1 VKLGLATYGLG
12 LLAGAL
18 SILSPCVLPLVPIL
32 AAAAITAH
40 RFGPL
45 ALGVGLAM
53 SFTVV
58 GLAVASLGASLGLDP
73 DTFRTAGA
81 LLLVAFGTVLLVP
94 RLQNAFARVTSRV
107 GDSGNTVLARITGEG
122 LMGQFLVGSVIG
134 IVWSPCV
141 GPTLG
146 AATTLASQGKSL
158 PQIFLL
164 MLIFGIGAAAPLVAL
179 GSLSRS
185 RFVAIRGRLLSAG
198 HYGKQV
204 FGLILV
210 GTGCLIATGLD
221 KSLEAWLLDRS
232 PDWLTHLTTR
242 F

>member
-1 VKLGLATYGLG
+1 
-12 LLAGAL
+12 
-18 SILSPCVLPLVPIL
+18 
-32 AAAAITAH
+32 
-40 RFGPL
+40 
-45 ALGVGLAM
+45 M

-58 GLAVASLGASLGLDP
+58 GLAVATLGASLGLDP
-73 DTFRTAGA
+73 DTFRTAAA
-81 LLLVAFGTVLLVP
+81 LLLVAFGLVLLVP
-94 RLQNAFARVTSRV
+94 RLQNAFARLTSRFS
-107 GDSGNTVLARITGEG
+107 DSGNSLLARMTGEG

-164 MLIFGIGAAAPLVAL
+164 ILIFGIGAAAPLVAL

-185 RFVAIRGRLLSAG
+185 RFVAIRGRLISAG
-198 HYGKQV
+198 RFGKQM

-210 GTGCLIATGLD
+210 ATGCLIATGLD

-232 PDWLTHLTTR
+232 PDWLTRLTTR

>member
-1 VKLGLATYGLG
+1 MKFGFATYGLA

-18 SILSPCVLPLVPIL
+18 SILSPCVLPLVPVL
-32 AAAAITAH
+32 AAGATAAH

-45 ALGVGLAM
+45 ALGVGIAT
-53 SFTVV
+53 SFTLV
-58 GLAVASLGASLGLDP
+58 GLALATFGASLGLDP
-73 DTFRTAGA
+73 DTFRMVGA
-81 LLLVAFGTVLLVP
+81 VLLIAFGVILLVP
-94 RLQNAFARVTSRV
+94 RLQQAFARLTAGVS
-107 GDSGNTVLARITGEG
+107 DSGSTVLARITGEG
-122 LMGQFLVGSVIG
+122 LTGQFLIGSVIG

-146 AATTLASQGKSL
+146 AATTLATQGKSL

-164 MLIFGIGAAAPLVAL
+164 MLIFGMGAAAPFVAL

-185 RFVAIRGRLLSAG
+185 RFVALRGRLMSAG

-204 FGLILV
+204 FGLLLV
-210 GTGCLIATGLD
+210 GTGILIATGLD
-221 KSLEAWLLDRS
+221 RSVEAWLLNHS
-232 PDWLTHLTTR
+232 PEWLTRLTTR

>member
-1 VKLGLATYGLG
+1 
-12 LLAGAL
+12 
-18 SILSPCVLPLVPIL
+18 
-32 AAAAITAH
+32 
-40 RFGPL
+40 
-45 ALGVGLAM
+45 M

-58 GLAVASLGASLGLDP
+58 GLAVATLGLDP
-73 DTFRTAGA
+73 DTFRTVGA
-81 LLLVAFGTVLLVP
+81 MLLIAFGVVLLVP
-94 RLQNAFARVTSRV
+94 RLQNAFARLTSRMS
-107 GDSGNTVLARITGEG
+107 DSGNTLLARMTGEG

-164 MLIFGIGAAAPLVAL
+164 MLVFGIGAAAPLVAL
-179 GSLSRS
+179 GSLSRT
-185 RFVAIRGRLLSAG
+185 RFVAIRGRLMNAG
-198 HYGKQV
+198 RYGKQM

-210 GTGCLIATGLD
+210 ITGSLISTGLD
-221 KSLEAWLLDRS
+221 KSFEAWLLDRS
-232 PDWLTHLTTR
+232 PDWLTQLTTR

>member
-1 VKLGLATYGLG
+1 MKFGLATYGLG

-18 SILSPCVLPLVPIL
+18 SILSPCVLPLVPVL
-32 AAAAITAH
+32 AAGATAAH

-45 ALGVGLAM
+45 ALGVGIAM

-58 GLAVASLGASLGLDP
+58 GVVLATFGVSLGLDP
-73 DTFRTAGA
+73 DTFRTVGA
-81 LLLVAFGTVLLVP
+81 VLLIAFGAVLLVP
-94 RLQNAFARVTSRV
+94 RLQSAFARLTAGVSA
-107 GDSGNTVLARITGEG
+107 SGNSVLARIPGEG
-122 LMGQFLVGSVIG
+122 LTGQFLIGAVIG

-146 AATTLASQGKSL
+146 AATTLASQRKSL

-164 MLIFGIGAAAPLVAL
+164 MLIFGIGAAAPFVAL

-185 RFVAIRGRLLSAG
+185 RFVAVRGRLVSAG
-198 HYGKQV
+198 HHGKQV
-204 FGLILV
+204 FGLLLV
-210 GTGCLIATGLD
+210 ATGILIATGID
-221 KSLEAWLLDRS
+221 RSLEAWLLNHS
-232 PDWLTHLTTR
+232 PEWLTQLTTR

>member
-1 VKLGLATYGLG
+1 MKFGLATYGLG

-18 SILSPCVLPLVPIL
+18 SILSPCVLPLVPVL
-32 AAAAITAH
+32 AAGATAAH

-58 GLAVASLGASLGLDP
+58 GLVLATFGASLGLDP
-73 DTFRTAGA
+73 DTLRTAGA
-81 LLLVAFGTVLLVP
+81 VLLIVFGLVLLVP
-94 RLQNAFARVTSRV
+94 RLQNAFARLTTRV
-107 GDSGNTVLARITGEG
+107 SDSGNSLLARITGDG
-122 LMGQFLVGSVIG
+122 LTGQFLVGSVIG
-134 IVWSPCV
+134 IVWSPCI

-146 AATTLASQGKSL
+146 AATTLASQGKSV

-164 MLIFGIGAAAPLVAL
+164 MFIFGIGAAAPLVVL

-198 HYGKQV
+198 HLGKQM
-204 FGLILV
+204 FGLLLV
-210 GTGCLIATGLD
+210 GTGILIATGVD
-221 KSLEAWLLDRS
+221 RSLEAWLLNHS
-232 PDWLTHLTTR
+232 PEWLTRLTTR